1 MITHKQASAIMLV
14 DNGIVIIIELLF
26 YFVDDLLNFPVV
38 DFGHLCHCGHADMLL
53 IEFPKPNHIPLGP
66 VEFDCHRLKVDAVK

>member
-1 MITHKQASAIMLV
+1 MIGGNRYLLMITHKQASAMMLV

-38 DFGHLCHCGHADMLL
+38 D
-53 IEFPKPNHIPLGP
+53 
-66 VEFDCHRLKVDAVK
+66 